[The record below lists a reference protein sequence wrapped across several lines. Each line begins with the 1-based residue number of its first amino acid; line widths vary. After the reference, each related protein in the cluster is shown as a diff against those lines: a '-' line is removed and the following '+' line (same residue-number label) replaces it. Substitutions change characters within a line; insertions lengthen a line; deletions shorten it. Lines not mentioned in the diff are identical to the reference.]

1 MKICVV
7 GEDDEGVLGPAQV
20 VSPMGEG
27 FHHGKQLSFVDIVVA
42 LGRGKCGGVVCDQ
55 MELRFPFFIRGGVP
69 FASLLG
75 EYCSDPV
82 CRGIRLQVET
92 SFKVGLDEDWFSAHE
107 GFERLKGLE
116 LGFPPVP
123 Y

>member
-1 MKICVV
+1 MV
-7 GEDDEGVLGPAQV
+7 GKDGKRILSPTQV
-20 VSPMGEG
+20 VPPMGKG
-27 FHHGKQLSFVDIVVA
+27 FHHSKQLSFVNIIIA
-42 LGRGKCGGVVCDQ
+42 LDGGERGGIVCDGV
-55 MELRFPFFIRGGVP
+55 EFGFPLFIRGGVP